1 MTLPVVLYILGA
13 PGVGKTTLAR
23 SLLGWEVDPLFPGGK
38 RFPRPDLRLIQSEG
52 GYKWTQQGSFYA
64 AGHYT
69 GEPFDGA
76 DTVGYTQ
83 ALATLGYW
91 KAKLV
96 KSDSITILDGDRFST
111 APSLKFLQDMPGL
124 RIIGVHLV
132 ASPELLA
139 ARRVMRESVT
149 KKAQNETWVKGR
161 VTKAANFARRIKAFE
176 MDASLPLI
184 DLHSRVSVLV
194 FGSGSMSPE
203 ELEKVARA

>member
-23 SLLGWEVDPLFPGGK
+23 SLLGWEADPMFPGGK
-38 RFPRPDLRLIQSEG
+38 RFPRPDARLIQSEG
-52 GYKWTQQGSFYA
+52 GLKWTQQGSFLA

-76 DTVGYTQ
+76 DTVGYTH

-91 KAKLV
+91 RDKLV

-111 APSLKFLQDMPGL
+111 GPSLKLLQEMPGL

-139 ARRVMRESVT
+139 ARRKTREGVT
-149 KKAQNETWVKGR
+149 QKVQNETWVKGR
-161 VTKAANFARRIKAFE
+161 VTKAANFAKRIGAFE
-176 MDASLPLI
+176 LNAALPVH
-184 DLHSRVSVLV
+184 DMHARVSVMV
-194 FGSGSMSPE
+194 FGANSMSPE